1 MRKKAK
7 GFCTFP
13 HKTLHIPAQNIFR
26 YKTDEIPAKRRLCG
40 YFRAFCTEIFPNHR
54 FFLRY
59 DTKFSVFMRSK
70 VEFFADFLYTIF
82 YAKIKMAELS
92 VEIPKGASLNL

>member
-13 HKTLHIPAQNIFR
+13 HKTLRIPAQNIFR

-40 YFRAFCTEIFPNHR
+40 YFWAFCTEIFSNHR

-59 DTKFSVFMRSK
+59 DTKFTVFVRFRLN
-70 VEFFADFLYTIF
+70 FFRVFCILYF
-82 YAKIKMAELS
+82 MQKLKWQNCL
-92 VEIPKGASLNL
+92 LNS